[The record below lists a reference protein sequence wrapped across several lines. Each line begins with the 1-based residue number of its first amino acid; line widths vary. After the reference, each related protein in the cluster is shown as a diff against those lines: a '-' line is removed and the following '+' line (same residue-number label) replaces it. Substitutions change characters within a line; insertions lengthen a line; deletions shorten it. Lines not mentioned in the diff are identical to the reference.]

1 MCIKLNS
8 SIHSESPM
16 LIFDHNQPKIIQV
29 ILNFPF
35 LARLITDFTCFQDDG
50 IIVIAVWC

>member
-1 MCIKLNS
+1 
-8 SIHSESPM
+8 M
-16 LIFDHNQPKIIQV
+16 LILDHNQPKIIQV